1 MSRFFISKSQV
12 DIINGTVTIT
22 GEDVKHIGS
31 VLRAVPGDQLE
42 LSDGAGMDY
51 VVVIEQVAKD
61 SILAKIADSRPNT
74 TEPPIDVTLFQGIPK
89 ADKMDYII
97 QKCIEIGVK
106 RIIPVMTARTVVR
119 FANKKDADSKVTRWR
134 RIALEAAKQC
144 DRGIVPEIGDPVG
157 FDAAVKQAADLDL
170 RLLPYEEESCGSL
183 RRQLKDFSEASQSDA
198 SSSGEGVSDSRC
210 SVLPDDYTGTPDKKT
225 IAVFIG
231 PEGGFSQDEAE
242 KAVQGGFVSV
252 TLGPRI
258 LRTETAGLA
267 AAAIIM
273 YELGDIGTDRQVQQA
288 GI

>member
-1 MSRFFISKSQV
+1 MSRFFISESSV
-12 DIINGTVTIT
+12 DLKNGTVTIT

-31 VLRAVPGDQLE
+31 VLRAVPGDPLE
-42 LSDGAGMDY
+42 LSDGAGTDY
-51 VVVIEQVAKD
+51 AAVVDQITKD
-61 SILAKIADSRPNT
+61 SILARITGSRPNR

-97 QKCIEIGVK
+97 QKCIEIGVN
-106 RIIPVMTARTVVR
+106 RIVPVMTARTVVR

-144 DRGIVPEIGDPVG
+144 DRGIIPEIGDPID
-157 FDAAVKQAADLDL
+157 FDAAVKQAAGFDLK
-170 RLLPYEEESCGSL
+170 LLPYEEESWGSL
-183 RRQLKDFSEASQSDA
+183 RRQLKDFSAGHAAPPGNNEAGACHKS
-198 SSSGEGVSDSRC
+198 
-210 SVLPDDYTGTPDKKT
+210 T

-231 PEGGFSQDEAE
+231 PEGGFSPAEAE
-242 KAVQGGFVSV
+242 KAVQGGLTSV

-273 YELGDIGTDRQVQQA
+273 YELGDMGMDRQAQQA

>member
-1 MSRFFISKSQV
+1 MGGDRFQMSRFFVNKSAV
-12 DIINGTVTIT
+12 DLKNGAVTIT

-31 VLRAVPGDQLE
+31 VLRAAPGDLLE
-42 LSDGAGMDY
+42 LSDGAGTDY
-51 VVVIEQVAKD
+51 DVVVEQISKD
-61 SILAKIADSRPNT
+61 SILTKIMGSRPNS

-119 FANKKDADSKVTRWR
+119 FANKKDADSKVMRWS

-144 DRGIVPEIGDPVG
+144 DRGIVPEIGDPIS
-157 FDAAVKQAADLDL
+157 FDAAVKQAADYDL
-170 RLLPYEEESCGSL
+170 KLLPYEEESRGSL
-183 RRQLKDFSEASQSDA
+183 RRQLKDFSTGHAALPGNDEAGACRKST
-198 SSSGEGVSDSRC
+198 V
-210 SVLPDDYTGTPDKKT
+210 
-225 IAVFIG
+225 AVFIG
-231 PEGGFSQDEAE
+231 PEGGFSPTEAE
-242 KAVQGGFVSV
+242 KAVQGGFASV

-273 YELGDIGTDRQVQQA
+273 YELGDMGT
-288 GI
+288 GENKSN